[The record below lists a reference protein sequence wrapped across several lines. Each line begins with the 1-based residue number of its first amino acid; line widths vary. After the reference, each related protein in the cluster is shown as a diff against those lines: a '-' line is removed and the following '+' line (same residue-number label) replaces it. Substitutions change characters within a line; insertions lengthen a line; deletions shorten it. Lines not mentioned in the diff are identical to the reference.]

1 VKKNNIIK
9 RCFGIWQ
16 NLMRKCYDY
25 AVDVARRDGA
35 LKVLAAVSFVESS
48 FFPIPPDIFLIPIVT
63 VKSDRYLK
71 IAACCTVCS
80 VLGGV
85 FGYAIGMFLF
95 DMVAQPILDFY
106 NYTEAFNRFR
116 SYYVEYGVW
125 IVFGAGLTPF
135 PYKVVTIASGVMA
148 LNFPVFLVASIVSR
162 GARFFLVAFLVAK
175 FGDKARVFIEK
186 HLGWLS
192 ILFFV
197 LLFAS
202 FLLIKVL

>member
-1 VKKNNIIK
+1 
-9 RCFGIWQ
+9 
-16 NLMRKCYDY
+16 MRRCYDY
-25 AVDVARRDGA
+25 AVDVARKDGA
-35 LKVLAAVSFVESS
+35 LKVLAIVSFVESS

-63 VKSDRYLK
+63 VKPDRYVK

-80 VLGGV
+80 VLGGI

-95 DMVAQPILDFY
+95 DVAARPILELY

-116 SYYVEYGVW
+116 DYYVEYGPW

-148 LNFPVFLVASIVSR
+148 LNFPVFIAASVVSR
-162 GARFFLVAFLVAK
+162 GARFFLVSFLVAK
-175 FGDKARVFIEK
+175 FGDRARLFIEK